1 MKSSF
6 ISSNENSH
14 LEFEKKKVGVYGKV
28 WREEKEGSN
37 NVMIILKEKKKL
49 KTKLKT
55 KIMTTNIDLHRDK
68 NRDRYK

>member
-37 NVMIILKEKKKL
+37 NVMIILKEKK
-49 KTKLKT
+49 
-55 KIMTTNIDLHRDK
+55 N
-68 NRDRYK
+68 